1 MSSDSKLAKT
11 RNIGII
17 AHIDAGKTTIT
28 ERILYYTGRV
38 HKMGEV
44 HDGEAT
50 MDWML
55 DERERGITITS
66 AVTSCNWRNHTINI
80 IDTPGHVDFTIEVER
95 SLRVLDGAIGI
106 FCGVGGVE
114 PQSETV
120 WHQADRY
127 KVPKIAYI
135 NKMDRIGADFFRAVQ
150 MIKDRLGAKPLLLQL
165 PWGSEDRFRGVID
178 LLRMKA
184 VEWKNETLGAAFEE
198 LPIPEDL
205 LEEATK
211 YREMLVETLA
221 DKDDGIMNKYLAE
234 EDIELPE
241 LKRAIR
247 SATVNLKLV
256 PILCGA
262 ALRNKGIQPL
272 LDAITDYLP
281 APTDIPPIVG
291 QVPGTSDI
299 DSRSA
304 TAKGPFS
311 ALAFK
316 VQMDQGRKLTYIRIY
331 SGTVKAG
338 DTIFNPGR
346 KVKEKLARLL
356 KMHANK
362 RERIEE
368 ASAGDIL
375 AVMGLKVSTTGDTLC
390 TEDHPILLEPMTFNT
405 PVISMAVEPKGVQD
419 QDKLLDSLAK
429 LSDEDPTFKYRI
441 DDETGQTVISGMGEL
456 HLEVVVNRLRRE
468 FLVDTNQGKPQVV
481 YREALSKRVEHE
493 EIFQREL
500 AGQQHFAGVKIEL
513 VPLPRGTG
521 NRFVDRCQNP
531 NLTEEFMT
539 SIKEG
544 IEEATTTG
552 VLMGYPV
559 IDVEAAV
566 LDVRI
571 HELHSDAMA
580 FRVAASMAFRNA
592 CLQADPILL
601 EPIMKAEILL
611 PEEFLGEVIGDL
623 NARGG
628 KIEQIT
634 SKGPVQVL
642 TASVPLSRMF
652 GYSTAL
658 RSVSQGRGTFTMQF
672 SHYDKT

>member
-184 VEWKNETLGAAFEE
+184 VEWKDETLGAAFEE

-338 DTIFNPGR
+338 DMIFNPGR

-539 SIKEG
+539 AIKEG

>member
-1 MSSDSKLAKT
+1 M
-11 RNIGII
+11 
-17 AHIDAGKTTIT
+17 
-28 ERILYYTGRV
+28 
-38 HKMGEV
+38 
-44 HDGEAT
+44 
-50 MDWML
+50 
-55 DERERGITITS
+55 
-66 AVTSCNWRNHTINI
+66 
-80 IDTPGHVDFTIEVER
+80 
-95 SLRVLDGAIGI
+95 
-106 FCGVGGVE
+106 
-114 PQSETV
+114 
-120 WHQADRY
+120 
-127 KVPKIAYI
+127 
-135 NKMDRIGADFFRAVQ
+135 
-150 MIKDRLGAKPLLLQL
+150 
-165 PWGSEDRFRGVID
+165 
-178 LLRMKA
+178 
-184 VEWKNETLGAAFEE
+184 
-198 LPIPEDL
+198 
-205 LEEATK
+205 
-211 YREMLVETLA
+211 
-221 DKDDGIMNKYLAE
+221 
-234 EDIELPE
+234 
-241 LKRAIR
+241 KRAIR

-338 DTIFNPGR
+338 DMIFNPGR

-513 VPLPRGTG
+513 IPLPRGTG
-521 NRFVDRCQNP
+521 SRFVDRCRNP